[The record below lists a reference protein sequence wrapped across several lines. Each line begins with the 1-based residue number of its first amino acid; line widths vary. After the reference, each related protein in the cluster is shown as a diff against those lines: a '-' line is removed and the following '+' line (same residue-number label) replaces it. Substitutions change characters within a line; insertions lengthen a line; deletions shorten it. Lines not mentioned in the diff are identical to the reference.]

1 MFEHDRF
8 ELMDKMKSAVC
19 TLPKPGPGRVIELY
33 WLPILKY
40 TEQML
45 KVNQPSS
52 SRLETQ
58 PGHRCSGHQGKDE
71 LWTLAHRLDF
81 MWIVEKLST
90 ECTLT

>member
-33 WLPILKY
+33 WLSILKY

-45 KVNQPSS
+45 
-52 SRLETQ
+52 E
-58 PGHRCSGHQGKDE
+58 
-71 LWTLAHRLDF
+71 
-81 MWIVEKLST
+81 
-90 ECTLT
+90 